1 MRRRRLMGVYRGFVK
16 SMDAVAPIT
25 VARSAAAE
33 VGGTTQHC
41 GPSATQKLA
50 EGAAEYNRHRP
61 ARPALQRPSSSV
73 NTVALT
79 GHPRYA
85 RRHVI
90 CGVPSTSRRRHDR
103 IRQAR
108 RGLRAALRARRGT
121 EIQGHRA
128 AQQAFGAV
136 GGGKARADRRRS
148 RQLRTLGRHDRSR
161 GRRRS
166 RRGAQDPQGFRRQR
180 RQSVRSSDRPHHD
193 RIDGQGRRRHPSRK
207 VAHIMAI
214 PTFSLAKKLHA
225 GETVYSGWCGL
236 PYPLVA
242 ETLARD
248 GFAAVAIESQHG
260 LWDVGGILNGIAAV
274 RQGGGAPIVR
284 VPLND
289 FALVSRALDFGAE
302 GIIAP
307 MINTAADAKAFA
319 AAAKFPP
326 IGERSWGPHRAMT
339 LGGVSDMGTYL
350 REANENIITLAMIE
364 TRTSLQN
371 FEAIITTPGIDG
383 FFLGP
388 SDLSIALSDG
398 KTVDPL
404 SKEVDGHL
412 DKMIAGAQKAKK
424 IPGAYCHSAERAAAL
439 AKRGVR
445 FLAVS
450 SDLSMLRAGAAA
462 ALKVLKG

>member
-1 MRRRRLMGVYRGFVK
+1 MPIPAFTLATRLR
-16 SMDAVAPIT
+16 
-25 VARSAAAE
+25 
-33 VGGTTQHC
+33 
-41 GPSATQKLA
+41 
-50 EGAAEYNRHRP
+50 
-61 ARPALQRPSSSV
+61 
-73 NTVALT
+73 
-79 GHPRYA
+79 
-85 RRHVI
+85 
-90 CGVPSTSRRRHDR
+90 
-103 IRQAR
+103 
-108 RGLRAALRARRGT
+108 
-121 EIQGHRA
+121 
-128 AQQAFGAV
+128 
-136 GGGKARADRRRS
+136 
-148 RQLRTLGRHDRSR
+148 
-161 GRRRS
+161 
-166 RRGAQDPQGFRRQR
+166 
-180 RQSVRSSDRPHHD
+180 
-193 RIDGQGRRRHPSRK
+193 
-207 VAHIMAI
+207 
-214 PTFSLAKKLHA
+214 A
-225 GETVYSGWCGL
+225 GETVYPGWCGL
-236 PYPLVA
+236 PYPRVA

-248 GFAAVAIESQHG
+248 GFVPVAIESQHG

-274 RQGGGAPIVR
+274 RQGGSAPIVR

-289 FALVSRALDFGAE
+289 FWLVSRAVAFGAE

-307 MINTAADAKAFA
+307 MINPAADARGFA

-350 REANENIITLAMIE
+350 REANDHIITLAMVE
-364 TRTSLQN
+364 PRTSLQN

-404 SKEVDGHL
+404 SKEVDDLL

-439 AKRGVR
+439 AKRGVK